1 MEAHGA
7 ILVLCVRSLVC
18 LLAGAGCA
26 GEPDARSTEVLGP
39 ALEVDVPEPQ
49 PQDGL
54 SLSTLVAP
62 HPRRLAF
69 FDVEVGDDLGLVS
82 ARLDRTPT
90 RLDRSTFEAVYRAAA
105 YRDLGADVALAL
117 GFDSVAIF
125 TDHDGAMF
133 RSYVDSDRIR
143 MMSFVASTM
152 TEHGYS
158 VRLSWGCRIGHVV
171 ETIESLCGTGF
182 VTIDNS
188 DAGYPT
194 AYHYFSRGFSVVV
207 TGDRI
212 TELHLYGGL
221 MHDEITRVEA
231 ALRADSP

>member
-7 ILVLCVRSLVC
+7 TEVLCVIGLVC
-18 LLAGAGCA
+18 LLASAGCA
-26 GEPDARSTEVLGP
+26 GEPDGRSSDISP
-39 ALEVDVPEPQ
+39 PPLEVDVPQPQ
-49 PQDGL
+49 PQNGL
-54 SLSTLVAP
+54 SLASLVAP

-90 RLDRSTFEAVYRAAA
+90 KLDRSTFEAVYRTAA
-105 YRDLGADVALAL
+105 YRDLGADIALAL

-133 RSYVDSDRIR
+133 RSYIDGDRIR

-152 TEHGYS
+152 TDGYS

-171 ETIESLCGTGF
+171 ETIESLCGGGY
-182 VTIDNS
+182 VTIDNA

-194 AYHYFSRGFSVVV
+194 AYHYFARGFSVVV